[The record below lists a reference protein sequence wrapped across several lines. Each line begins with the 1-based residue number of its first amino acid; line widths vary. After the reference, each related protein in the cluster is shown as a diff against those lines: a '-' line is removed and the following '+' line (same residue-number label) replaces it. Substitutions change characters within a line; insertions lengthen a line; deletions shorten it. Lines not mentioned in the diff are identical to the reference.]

1 MSTLWPF
8 PDAQAK
14 KVYTTRFVL
23 EEGKPI
29 LVVAHDPDG
38 EWEFL
43 CATTDDPKDARQV
56 SLAFMLD
63 LDPSVAGVADLPT
76 GWRAYRESTEGHW
89 MQAPFTAKELADFSE
104 IDPSVR

>member
-43 CATTDDPKDARQV
+43 CATTDNPRDAREV
-56 SLAFMLD
+56 SLAFIVD
-63 LDPSVAGVADLPT
+63 QDPRVAEVADLPV
-76 GWRAYRESTEGHW
+76 GWRAFRDSPESPW
-89 MQAPFTAKELADFSE
+89 LQRPFASEELAHFNGG
-104 IDPSVR
+104 